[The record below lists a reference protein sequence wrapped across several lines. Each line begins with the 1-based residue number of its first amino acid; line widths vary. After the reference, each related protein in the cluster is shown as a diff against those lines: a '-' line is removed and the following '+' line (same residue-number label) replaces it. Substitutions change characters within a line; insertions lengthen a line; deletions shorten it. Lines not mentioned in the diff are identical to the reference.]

1 MPITVPNLDD
11 RNFDDLYQEVRARV
25 PVHSPEW
32 TNLNEGD
39 PGVTLLQLFT
49 FLADNLT
56 YRSNR
61 IPEATRRAFLTLL
74 GMGLQPATP
83 AAGFVTFTT
92 DAEPSTVAAGTVVRA
107 GKVAYRTR

>member
-11 RNFDDLYQEVRARV
+11 RNFDDLYEELRTRV
-25 PVHSPEW
+25 AVHSPEW

-39 PGVTLLQLFT
+39 PGVTLLQLFA
-49 FLADNLT
+49 FLADNLS

-74 GMGLQPATP
+74 GMGLQPAAP
-83 AAGFVTFTT
+83 AAGFVAFTT
-92 DAEPSTVAAGTVVRA
+92 DVNPPPVP
-107 GKVAYRTR
+107 